1 MKGKKSSFYSF
12 KVKSKQVAI
21 MAKRILEDLKSEH
34 YQIVFKYDED
44 ESQLRKKI
52 KLENDI
58 IIDKIKEHYEDID
71 ISEHEVQKFLLI
83 FHTLM
88 ETVNS
93 EESLE
98 ETDGVNTDT
107 FVLIISK
114 SSDLLRENIDSLKL
128 PAILKSALKKV
139 KTYSTSKNQKKMP
152 NVQLRPRRLKI
163 NCPTQKRRSKEKWC
177 GSKTNGSQKKSN
189 LSRCKRKTKVLNFSI
204 AHH

>member
-1 MKGKKSSFYSF
+1 
-12 KVKSKQVAI
+12 

-128 PAILKSALKKV
+128 PAILKSALKKSKNLFNV
-139 KTYSTSKNQKKMP
+139 EKTKEDVQRTTETETSKD
-152 NVQLRPRRLKI
+152 
-163 NCPTQKRRSKEKWC
+163 
-177 GSKTNGSQKKSN
+177 
-189 LSRCKRKTKVLNFSI
+189 
-204 AHH
+204 

>member
-1 MKGKKSSFYSF
+1 
-12 KVKSKQVAI
+12 

-34 YQIVFKYDED
+34 YQIVFKHDED

-58 IIDKIKEHYEDID
+58 IIDKIKEHYEDMD

-128 PAILKSALKKV
+128 PAILKSALKKSKNLFNV
-139 KTYSTSKNQKKMP
+139 EKTKEYAQRTTETETSKD
-152 NVQLRPRRLKI
+152 
-163 NCPTQKRRSKEKWC
+163 
-177 GSKTNGSQKKSN
+177 
-189 LSRCKRKTKVLNFSI
+189 
-204 AHH
+204 

>member
-1 MKGKKSSFYSF
+1 
-12 KVKSKQVAI
+12 
-21 MAKRILEDLKSEH
+21 MAKRIPEDLKSEH

-83 FHTLM
+83 FYTLM

-114 SSDLLRENIDSLKL
+114 LSDLLRENIDSLKL
-128 PAILKSALKKV
+128 PAILKSALKKIKNLFNV
-139 KTYSTSKNQKKMP
+139 EKTKEDAQRTTETETSKD
-152 NVQLRPRRLKI
+152 
-163 NCPTQKRRSKEKWC
+163 
-177 GSKTNGSQKKSN
+177 
-189 LSRCKRKTKVLNFSI
+189 
-204 AHH
+204 

>member
-1 MKGKKSSFYSF
+1 
-12 KVKSKQVAI
+12 
-21 MAKRILEDLKSEH
+21 MAKRILEDLKGEH
-34 YQIVFKYDED
+34 YQIDFKHDED

-128 PAILKSALKKV
+128 PAILKSALKKSKNLFNV
-139 KTYSTSKNQKKMP
+139 EKTKEDVQRTTETETSKD
-152 NVQLRPRRLKI
+152 
-163 NCPTQKRRSKEKWC
+163 
-177 GSKTNGSQKKSN
+177 
-189 LSRCKRKTKVLNFSI
+189 
-204 AHH
+204 